1 MSDSLLDRCAAAYE
15 EKQLLSRIMI
25 AAIIENIIILCVCA
39 VIVIFAPG
47 AWKWAGLACLL
58 NINSFNINKGAK

>member
-1 MSDSLLDRCAAAYE
+1 
-15 EKQLLSRIMI
+15 MI